1 MSLPDFTTQASL
13 FSISSR
19 TDQLFGAA
27 DRYRL
32 FASKIYPL
40 LVSARASLEK
50 LYCLDNGRPAV
61 EPVLLSGVSLLQYLE
76 GMPDREAVEQL
87 RYHAGWSF
95 ALNRSL
101 GRRSF
106 TPPAE
111 STFASGSSKRNRAPC
126 FFGKCW
132 TAFWRR
138 DW

>member
-1 MSLPDFTTQASL
+1 MSLPDFTTQAAL

-61 EPVLLSGVSLLQYLE
+61 EPVLLSGVSLLQYLAAL
-76 GMPDREAVEQL
+76 PDRPAVDQL
-87 RYHAGWSF
+87 GHPAGWNF
-95 ALNRSL
+95 ALHRCL
-101 GRRSF
+101 AGEVIHPTCLLHFRQRLI
-106 TPPAE
+106 
-111 STFASGSSKRNRAPC
+111 
-126 FFGKCW
+126 
-132 TAFWRR
+132 
-138 DW
+138 

>member
-40 LVSARASLEK
+40 LVSARAQLEK

-61 EPVLLSGVSLLQYLE
+61 EPVLLSGPP
-76 GMPDREAVEQL
+76 GRTDRQ
-87 RYHAGWSF
+87 
-95 ALNRSL
+95 
-101 GRRSF
+101 
-106 TPPAE
+106 T
-111 STFASGSSKRNRAPC
+111 
-126 FFGKCW
+126 KCQ
-132 TAFWRR
+132 AAI
-138 DW
+138 DE